1 MAGKDTLDILNE
13 TLRDL
18 RNTTD
23 RRLDETLGRV
33 RRTTDTR
40 LGDTLDGLRR
50 TTDTRLGAARASAAQ
65 QFDTARDRI
74 NTGELRT
81 RRTADPNTQTH
92 GTVMTGL
99 PMADFAE
106 MTGRLVVIGYTEN
119 KMFKSP
125 YRYTLRDTMTGELYN
140 TMPDFRLFKIGQTYV
155 SIKEQLRGKNF
166 EI

>member
-33 RRTTDTR
+33 RRTTDA
-40 LGDTLDGLRR
+40 
-50 TTDTRLGAARASAAQ
+50 RLGAARASAAQ
-65 QFDTARDRI
+65 QFNTARDRI
-74 NTGELRT
+74 NTT
-81 RRTADPNTQTH
+81 RRTADPNIQTH

-99 PMADFAE
+99 PMAEFAE

-119 KMFKSP
+119 KILKSP
-125 YRYTLRDTMTGELYN
+125 YIYTLRDTMTGELYN
-140 TMPDFRLFKIGQTYV
+140 TLPEFRLFNIGQTYV
-155 SIKEQLRGKNF
+155 SMQEQFRGNNL